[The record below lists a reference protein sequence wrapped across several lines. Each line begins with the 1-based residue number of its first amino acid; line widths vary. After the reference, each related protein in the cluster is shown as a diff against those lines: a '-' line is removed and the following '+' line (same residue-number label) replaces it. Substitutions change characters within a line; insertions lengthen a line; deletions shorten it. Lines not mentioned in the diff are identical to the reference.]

1 MAAMTIMKRSLR
13 VGLPVLI
20 LVCGCKDGE
29 EMTTASSSTGAAS
42 STVGATG
49 SATDTGGATGTGE
62 VPTSGDP
69 TGPVTGEPPVPCE
82 TPEGCTA
89 MGSGEIASTTVPFFR
104 GEVCLSDKLRPG
116 DPLALS
122 VSTCTHPCLTITN
135 FAFKWV
141 YRCEGAACELGFVF
155 YHPEVTGSECPS
167 DVFGEFDPA
176 LCVFTDPAP
185 LTITPPEATGD
196 VSLLLPFLTNDD
208 ATAIAGGDNESSSVW
223 ARVDAHMQ
231 APGRRVVMNFAAD
244 NPQPP
249 AACTAEMPG
258 CTCSKIGLP

>member
-1 MAAMTIMKRSLR
+1 
-13 VGLPVLI
+13 
-20 LVCGCKDGE
+20 
-29 EMTTASSSTGAAS
+29 MTTAAS
-42 STVGATG
+42 STEAASSTG
-49 SATDTGGATGTGE
+49 SDTDTGGATGTGE
-62 VPTSGDP
+62 VPTTGDA

-89 MGSGEIASTTVPFFR
+89 MGSGEIASTTVPLFR
-104 GEVCLSDKLRPG
+104 GEVCLSDELRPG

-122 VSTCTHPCLTITN
+122 VSTCAHPCLKITN

-141 YRCEGAACELGFVF
+141 YRCQDEGCELGFVF
-155 YHPEVTGSECPS
+155 YHAGVTGSECPS

-185 LTITPPEATGD
+185 LTITPPETTGE
-196 VSLLLPFLTNDD
+196 VSLLLPFLTNED
-208 ATAIAGGDNESSSVW
+208 AGAIAGGDDESSSVW

-231 APGRRVVMNFAAD
+231 AQGRRLPMNFAAE
-244 NPQPP
+244 NPAPP
-249 AACTAEMPG
+249 ASCVAGTPG

>member
-20 LVCGCKDGE
+20 LACSCKDGE
-29 EMTTASSSTGAAS
+29 EMTTASSSSGAATSAGSDTDTGAA
-42 STVGATG
+42 TATG
-49 SATDTGGATGTGE
+49 E
-62 VPTSGDP
+62 RPTTGDP

-122 VSTCTHPCLTITN
+122 VSTCAHPCLTIAN

-141 YRCEGAACELGFVF
+141 YRCQDGGCELGFVF
-155 YHPEVTGSECPS
+155 YHAGVTGSGCPE

-176 LCVFTDPAP
+176 LCEFTEAVP
-185 LTITPPEATGD
+185 LTITPPETTGAA
-196 VSLLLPFLTNDD
+196 SLLMPFITNDD
-208 ATAIAGGDNESSSVW
+208 AAAIAGGDNESSSVW
-223 ARVDAHMQ
+223 ARIDAHAQ
-231 APGRRVVMNFAAD
+231 APGRRLPIDFAAE
-244 NPQPP
+244 NPAPP
-249 AACTAEMPG
+249 AACAADTPG